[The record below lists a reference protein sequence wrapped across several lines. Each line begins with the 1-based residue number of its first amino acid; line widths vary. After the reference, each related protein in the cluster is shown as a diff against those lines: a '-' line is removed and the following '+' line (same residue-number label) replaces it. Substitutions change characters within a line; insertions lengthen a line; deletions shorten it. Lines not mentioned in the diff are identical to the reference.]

1 MGTIVNNFFNALAK
15 RNLDDI
21 LPLFA
26 DNIDWYIPGNET
38 LAPWLGRRSTKADVA
53 QFYTML
59 WQHTTPISGEIFHLI
74 TQGNVTLTSGRFK
87 VKMLQTDQIYESLFF
102 TEITVE
108 DNLITKY
115 RLLEEGYGL
124 VVALGSTKE
133 QSVSKI

>member
-1 MGTIVNNFFNALAK
+1 MVSRFFNAMAQ

-26 DNIDWYIPGNET
+26 DNVDWYIPGNET

-53 QFYTML
+53 EFYTML
-59 WQHTTPISGEIFHLI
+59 WQHTMPISGEIFHSM
-74 TQGNVTLTSGRFK
+74 TQGNVTLTSGRFM
-87 VKMLQTDQIYESLFF
+87 VKMLQTDRIYESLFF

-108 DNLITKY
+108 NNLITKY

-124 VVALGSTKE
+124 VVALQDVKS
-133 QSVSKI
+133 